1 MSNWLL
7 FVFAAVFLVL
17 IPLAPKLLRL
27 RIRFLRWIH
36 WEWAARLNEDH
47 SRVGVG
53 SCVWFSSLSPPRCS
67 MSDGPGETT
76 RQNVPS
82 VASPKHV

>member
-47 SRVGVG
+47 FQGWCWFLRVVFLLIAATLFYVG
-53 SCVWFSSLSPPRCS
+53 WAR
-67 MSDGPGETT
+67 
-76 RQNVPS
+76 
-82 VASPKHV
+82 